1 MVQTKQEAPYRPPVL
16 FLGGSVIA
24 SCQDLGKKKRLPE
37 GNLFCYA
44 SGTA

>member
-1 MVQTKQEAPYRPPVL
+1 MVQTKQEASYRPPVL
-16 FLGGSVIA
+16 FLAGCDVRL
-24 SCQDLGKKKRLPE
+24 LGHAKKKRLPE